1 MPRPPATTAHV
12 VRQKASSPSSEAA
25 VPRRGEPLS
34 PILEDTVRE
43 LSGLLGHDSPV
54 AMAVDPSLEG
64 ILAATGLGYLAHADE
79 RHLRLVARGAAQPR
93 IGEACLEAPSPS
105 EEGMV
110 ELAARV
116 FGSFRQRCGT
126 TCARRLVL
134 AAATDDA
141 EAAEAIHRYVR
152 LGFSRGMALFDLV
165 ADERCLELDRLA
177 RYTLSECEHTR
188 QFVRFSH
195 LSDGSWMARFEPR
208 ANTIPLTAQHFVR
221 RMPAE
226 RFFIVDPVHHV
237 VAFHQWGARR
247 ADLLTVTDALLEDLL
262 RRGRQ
267 VAEGEELART
277 LWRGF
282 YDAVAL
288 PGRDALQRG
297 YDLRMGLM
305 PKRFWKNLTEL
316 TDA

>member
-1 MPRPPATTAHV
+1 MW
-12 VRQKASSPSSEAA
+12 QKASSPSSEAA
-25 VPRRGEPLS
+25 VPRRQDPLS

-43 LSGLLGHDSPV
+43 LAGLLGRGSPV
-54 AMAVDPSLEG
+54 AMAVNPSLEG

-79 RHLRLVARGAAQPR
+79 RRLRLVARGAAQPR
-93 IGEACLEAPSPS
+93 IGEAYLEAPSPS
-105 EEGMV
+105 QEGMV
-110 ELAARV
+110 ELATRV
-116 FGSFRQRCGT
+116 FGGFRRRCGA

-141 EAAEAIHRYVR
+141 GVAEAIHRYVR
-152 LGFSRGMALFDLV
+152 LGFSRGMALLDLV
-165 ADERCLELDRLA
+165 ADGRCLELDRLA

-195 LSDGSWMARFEPR
+195 LSDGSWMARFEPK

-221 RMPAE
+221 RMPTE

-247 ADLLTVTDALLEDLL
+247 ADLLAVRGALLDGLL
-262 RRGRQ
+262 DRGRQ
-267 VAEGEELART
+267 VAGDEELARM

-288 PGRDALQRG
+288 PGRDASQRG

-305 PKRFWKNLTEL
+305 PKRLWKNLTEL